1 MYLQILPVHIE
12 KEITPDDNL
21 SKIIINSTDI
31 DDGDIL
37 VIAQKVI
44 SKQEGRIVEL
54 SSVKTSLLSEGIS
67 SQYNKDPRIVE
78 LILSESKRIVRM
90 KSGLIIVETNHGFI
104 CANAGIDESNVADG
118 FATLLPLNSDKSAK
132 LIRNKIL
139 DETGKNI
146 AIIIADTFG
155 RPFRMGQTNCAI
167 GISGLNPILDYSG
180 TLDSFDRILRV
191 TAIAIA
197 DELSAAAEL
206 VMEKTKKSPVVIIR
220 NYPYDLMDKS
230 IDDLIRPENEDL
242 FK

>member
-1 MYLQILPVHIE
+1 MQILPVYIE

-54 SSVKTSLLSEGIS
+54 SSVKPSLLSEGIS

>member
-1 MYLQILPVHIE
+1 MQILPVHIE

-21 SKIIINSTDI
+21 SKIIINSDDI

-54 SSVKTSLLSEGIS
+54 SSVKPSPLSEGIS
-67 SQYNKDPRIVE
+67 SQYNKDPRIIE

>member
-1 MYLQILPVHIE
+1 MQILPVHIK

-54 SSVKTSLLSEGIS
+54 SSVKPSLLSEGIS
-67 SQYNKDPRIVE
+67 SQYNKDPRIIE

-220 NYPYDLMDKS
+220 NYSYDLMDKS

>member
-1 MYLQILPVHIE
+1 MCLQILPVHIE

-54 SSVKTSLLSEGIS
+54 SSVKPSLLSEGIS
-67 SQYNKDPRIVE
+67 SQYNKDPRIIE

>member
-1 MYLQILPVHIE
+1 MCLQILPVHIE
-12 KEITPDDNL
+12 KEITTDDNL

-31 DDGDIL
+31 VDGDIL

-67 SQYNKDPRIVE
+67 SQYNKDPRIIE

>member
-1 MYLQILPVHIE
+1 MQILPVHIE

-21 SKIIINSTDI
+21 SKIIINSADI

-44 SKQEGRIVEL
+44 SKQEGRIVDL

-220 NYPYDLMDKS
+220 NYSYDLMDKS

>member
-44 SKQEGRIVEL
+44 SKHEGRIVEL
-54 SSVKTSLLSEGIS
+54 SSVKPSLLSEGIS
-67 SQYNKDPRIVE
+67 SQYNKDPRIIE

-118 FATLLPLNSDKSAK
+118 FATLLPLNSDKSAE

>member
-1 MYLQILPVHIE
+1 MCLQILPVHIE

-54 SSVKTSLLSEGIS
+54 SSVKPSLLSEGIS
-67 SQYNKDPRIVE
+67 SQYNKDPRIIE

-90 KSGLIIVETNHGFI
+90 KGGLIIVETNHGFI

-118 FATLLPLNSDKSAK
+118 FATLLPLDSDKSAK